1 MLSSLPVAASR
12 YAAIVPAADAAIV
25 PAADAAT
32 VPAGLTALLLT

>member
-12 YAAIVPAADAAIV
+12 YAAIVPAADAA
-25 PAADAAT
+25 T